1 MLASALAS
9 LLIKAL
15 TADVVAQILLKL
27 AKYLA
32 GRTDNTLDD
41 EIVQILEDAIAK
53 SKQLSLQ

>member
-9 LLIKAL
+9 LLIRAL
-15 TADVVAQILLKL
+15 TADVVAQILVKL

-41 EIVQILEDAIAK
+41 EIIQILEAAIAR
-53 SKQLSLQ
+53 SKL

>member
-15 TADVVAQILLKL
+15 TADVVAQILLRL

-32 GRTDNTLDD
+32 GRTDTMLDD
-41 EIVQILEDAIAK
+41 EIVQILEEAIAK
-53 SKQLSLQ
+53 SKA